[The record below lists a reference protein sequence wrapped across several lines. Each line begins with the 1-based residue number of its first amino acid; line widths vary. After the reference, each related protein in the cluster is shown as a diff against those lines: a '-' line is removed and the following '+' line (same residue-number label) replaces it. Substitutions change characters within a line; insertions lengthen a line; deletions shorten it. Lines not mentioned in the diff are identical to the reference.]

1 MKSSRGLLLTSST
14 IAACL
19 ALLLALSGC
28 TKKEEPPGATA
39 ADETGRALSDMEL
52 SVSLR
57 SGDPAPSNAA
67 VVEATTE
74 QLRFNGT
81 AVIPL
86 EKGRP
91 GEKDADRTA
100 GTIPKLVPLLKG
112 QTAVAIR
119 FQANVAYETMGLVLN
134 TAQQQGISNAYFQVR
149 TPGGG
154 AKTGWINVSGYTMS
168 NRAEDNP
175 VIPGAAQQSW
185 DAFTAKWK
193 DTLNGCKTAQ
203 SGNCAYV
210 DDNFAV
216 GGTLKIELFSSGRG
230 VNVDFYRR
238 GLTAA
243 QEEEEHKN
251 RMKFLATKKEDFL
264 QGRIS
269 HDDMVE
275 ILLLGDP
282 STQALFQF
290 RYQEALESPSA
301 ITDTMAPVC
310 HGSVR
315 CGVVLAG
322 DNVSPVMK
330 MLTLLGAAFPDG
342 KQLPGISF
350 ERSWTPRPKYVIPT
364 WAAEKDPALEIALE
378 LGMVEE

>member
-1 MKSSRGLLLTSST
+1 MKSPRSVLHLWLCIGP
-14 IAACL
+14 CL
-19 ALLLALSGC
+19 AALLMGAC
-28 TKKEEPPGATA
+28 KKEEPPGATA

-57 SGDPAPSNAA
+57 SGDAAPSNAA
-67 VVEATTE
+67 LVEATTE
-74 QLRFNGT
+74 QLRLNG
-81 AVIPL
+81 AIVIPL

-91 GEKDADRTA
+91 GEKDADRVA

-112 QTAVAIR
+112 QTSVAIR
-119 FQANVAYETMGLVLN
+119 FQANVVYETVGLVLN

-154 AKTGWINVSGYTMS
+154 AKTGWINVSGYTMA

-175 VIPGAAQQSW
+175 VIPGGAQQSW

-216 GGTLKIELFSSGRG
+216 GGTLKIELFASGRG

-238 GLTAA
+238 GLTPA

-251 RMKFLATKKEDFL
+251 RMKHLATKKEDFL
-264 QGRIS
+264 QGRIT
-269 HDDMVE
+269 HDEMVE

-310 HGSVR
+310 HDSGVR
-315 CGVVLAG
+315 CGVVIAG
-322 DNVSPVMK
+322 DNVSPIMK
-330 MLTLLGAAFPDG
+330 ILTLLGAAFPDG
-342 KQLPGISF
+342 KAMPAIAF
-350 ERSWTPRPKYVIPT
+350 ERSWTPRPKYIVPE
-364 WAAEKDPALEIALE
+364 WASEKDPALEMALE
-378 LGMVEE
+378 LGIVEE